1 MNLALPNISST
12 LKEEIQH
19 YKKCLEDAI
28 IEAHSYNI
36 CIPRN
41 TLSQFNHDLLNSFP
55 QLKEHRKLIEQEFK
69 NCKDENDKCTGK
81 GKIIFSKAKCDFE
94 ENTGRF
100 HNFPRNVQISVQEV
114 NIEVPGL
121 KGAVKEFCT
130 NDPAKQ
136 EILNEFINEI
146 PISITFQHLIEK
158 GVLLGCRM
166 ISDEQVFYNDFG
178 DRLNFHP
185 IEAKMFV
192 KNPLSFERCYPAV
205 G

>member
-1 MNLALPNISST
+1 MVELWIW
-12 LKEEIQH
+12 
-19 YKKCLEDAI
+19 KK
-28 IEAHSYNI
+28 
-36 CIPRN
+36 
-41 TLSQFNHDLLNSFP
+41 
-55 QLKEHRKLIEQEFK
+55 KW
-69 NCKDENDKCTGK
+69 KCP
-81 GKIIFSKAKCDFE
+81 
-94 ENTGRF
+94 RF